1 MYISDILLMAGLI
14 GAAAGV
20 YICLKPRSKKND
32 TPKIPERVPQTK
44 VIEAERTEAIDE
56 EDGVSLPSKSIAL
69 SEDEIRMIESEPDL
83 EKVISQKKVRKEME
97 DNGYVFHKPAD
108 DPKPKTRKKPGR
120 EPRQKP
126 AEDSEPKP
134 GKKPAVKADPK
145 PAEQPK
151 EEPAKEPLE
160 NNPKENAV
168 SVEEKDGRTYYP
180 ASEQVMSE
188 PENFRH

>member
-108 DPKPKTRKKPGR
+108 DPKPKTRKKP
-120 EPRQKP
+120 
-126 AEDSEPKP
+126 
-134 GKKPAVKADPK
+134 AVKADPK